1 MSDELKKAVKSS
13 IGWLELANYDSNPT
27 DADSRRKG
35 LCFVGDTI
43 MKWTGDEWVSANID
57 VAELDE
63 LDDVAVTTPAN
74 GHLLVYNGTSSDWEN
89 KAVSGDIAIDKEG
102 AVTIAD
108 DVIDAEKIEPIAA
121 TNGTSGVPIVIPVT
135 NTGAAEVTIFNSSA
149 PFKMRIID
157 AWAVSTKDSNS
168 GNWNITDGTN
178 DITSA
183 IAYSTSDKGI
193 SRATTLDDANYT
205 INANGTLKLV
215 SSEETDKA
223 VVYISAIK
231 VS

>member
-43 MKWTGDEWVSANID
+43 MKWTGDEWVSANIG

-89 KAVSGDIAIDKEG
+89 KAVSGDIAIDEEG

-121 TNGTSGVPIVIPVT
+121 TNGTYGVPFVIPVT
-135 NTGAAEVTIFNSSA
+135 NTGAAEVTIFNGNA

-157 AWAVSTKDSNS
+157 AWAISTQANS
-168 GNWNITDGTN
+168 GTWKITDGTN

>member
-13 IGWLELANYDSNPT
+13 IGWVELADYDSDPT
-27 DADSRRKG
+27 DADSQRKG
-35 LCFVGDTI
+35 LCFVNGTLR
-43 MKWTGDEWVSANID
+43 KWTGTQWVDADTVENIIGSD
-57 VAELDE
+57 RIASIT
-63 LDDVAVTTPAN
+63 AAN
-74 GHLLVYNGTSSDWEN
+74 GN
-89 KAVSGDIAIDKEG
+89 
-102 AVTIAD
+102 
-108 DVIDAEKIEPIAA
+108 
-121 TNGTSGVPIVIPVT
+121 SGVPIVIPVT
-135 NTGAAEVTIFNSSA
+135 NTGAASITIFNGNA

-157 AWAVSTKDSNS
+157 AWAISTKATNS